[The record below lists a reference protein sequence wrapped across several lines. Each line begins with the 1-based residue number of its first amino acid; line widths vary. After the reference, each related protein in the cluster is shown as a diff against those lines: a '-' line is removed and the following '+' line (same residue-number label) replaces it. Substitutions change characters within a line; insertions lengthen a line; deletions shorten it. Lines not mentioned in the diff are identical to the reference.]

1 MANTFIKLTKENEK
15 RVLDTLDF
23 MIKHPETGYKEYL
36 CSEYVAGQFKELGYE
51 PIMAGDIPGFYVKID
66 TGRPGPCVLVFGE
79 LDAIKCATHPDANPE
94 TAAVHSCGHSAQSAA
109 LVGIAAGLKQPGALD
124 NLSGSIIL
132 CAVPAEEMIERDY
145 RDTLIEKGIIKYY
158 GGKPEFLRRGYF
170 DGVDVAFMVHTTAGE
185 NPACS
190 LGSVGI
196 VAKKVVYKGKAAH
209 AGGSPQNGINA
220 LYAANLGLMAVNSVR
235 ETFTEDELVRV
246 HPIITNGGTVV
257 NGIPDVVE
265 IESYV
270 RAKNYDAMSRS
281 NFKVNRAFT
290 GAALSIG
297 ANVEIIDA
305 PGYAPLQNDKNMIEL
320 ARRAAAVAYP
330 DKEFKFNERYG
341 TGSTDMGDIS
351 LLFPSVHPYAPGATG
366 TSHGNNYYIT
376 YPDLACTKCA
386 EWQLA
391 MLTMLL
397 SDGAKE
403 AIRIKEEFTPM
414 FNSKEEYFEYIEQFY
429 ASGNRIEY
437 SDGKAEVTV

>member
-1 MANTFIKLTKENEK
+1 MTENFISLNEADKK

-23 MIKHPETGYKEYL
+23 MIKHPETGYKEVL
-36 CSEYVAGQFKELGYE
+36 CSEYVAGQFRELGYE
-51 PIMAGDIPGFYVKID
+51 PVMAGDIPGFYVKID

-109 LVGIAAGLKQPGALD
+109 LVGIAAGLKRPGALD
-124 NLSGSIIL
+124 KLSGSIIL

-170 DGVDVAFMVHTTAGE
+170 DGVDISFMVHTTVGE
-185 NPACS
+185 KPGCR
-190 LGSVGI
+190 LGAVGI
-196 VAKKVVYKGKAAH
+196 VAKKVIYKGKAAH

-220 LYAANLGLMAVNSVR
+220 LYAANLGLMAVNSIR
-235 ETFTEDELVRV
+235 ETFTEGELVRV

-270 RAKNYDAMSRS
+270 RAKDYDAMSRS

-297 ANVEIIDA
+297 ANIEIIDA

-320 ARRAAAVAYP
+320 ARRASEAAYP
-330 DKEFKFNERYG
+330 DAPMAVNEGYG

-351 LLFPSVHPYAPGATG
+351 ILFPAVHPYAPGAIG
-366 TSHGNNYYIT
+366 TSHGDNYYIAN
-376 YPDLACTKCA
+376 PDLACVKSA
-386 EWQLA
+386 EWQLN
-391 MLTMLL
+391 MLYLL
-397 SDGAKE
+397 LCDGAKE
-403 AIRIKEEFTPM
+403 GIRIKEEFTPM
-414 FNSKEEYFEYIEQFY
+414 FASKEEYFEYIDRFY
-429 ASGNRIEY
+429 AEGNRIEY
-437 SDGKAEVTV
+437 SGSEAKVRV

>member
-1 MANTFIKLTKENEK
+1 MTENFINLNEADKK

-36 CSEYVAGQFKELGYE
+36 CSDYVATQFRELGYE
-51 PIMAGDIPGFYVKID
+51 PIMAGDIPGFYVKIE

-109 LVGIAAGLKQPGALD
+109 LVGIAAALKHPGALD
-124 NLSGSIIL
+124 TLSGSIIL

-170 DGVDVAFMVHTTAGE
+170 DGVDVAFMVHTTAGDSPCC
-185 NPACS
+185 N

-196 VAKKVVYKGKAAH
+196 VAKKVIYKGKAAH

-220 LYAANLGLMAVNSVR
+220 LYAANLGLMAVNSIR
-235 ETFTEDELVRV
+235 ETFTESELVRV

-270 RAKNYDAMSRS
+270 RAKDYDAMSRS

-305 PGYAPLQNDKNMIEL
+305 PGYAPLINDKNMIEL
-320 ARRAAAVAYP
+320 AKAAAEIAYP
-330 DKEFKFNERYG
+330 GKTFGVGQRIG

-351 LLFPSVHPYAPGATG
+351 LLFPSIHPYAPGAIG
-366 TSHGNNYYIT
+366 TSHGDNYYIAD
-376 YPDLACTKCA
+376 PDLACVKCA
-386 EWQLA
+386 EWQVNMLA
-391 MLTMLL
+391 MLL
-397 SDGAKE
+397 SDGGKE
-403 AIRIKEEFTPM
+403 ALRIKEEFTPM
-414 FNSKEEYFEYIEQFY
+414 FASKEEYFEYIERFY
-429 ASGNRIEY
+429 SKDNRIEY
-437 SDGKAEVTV
+437 TEGKAEVRI

>member
-1 MANTFIKLTKENEK
+1 MTENFINLNEADKK

-23 MIKHPETGYKEYL
+23 MIKHPETGYKEFL
-36 CSEYVAGQFKELGYE
+36 CSEYVAGQFRELGYE
-51 PIMAGDIPGFYVKID
+51 PIMAGDIPGFYVKIE

-109 LVGIAAGLKQPGALD
+109 LVGIAAALKHPGALD
-124 NLSGSIIL
+124 TLSGSIIL

-170 DGVDVAFMVHTTAGE
+170 DGVDVAFMVHTTVGE
-185 NPACS
+185 NPSCN

-196 VAKKVVYKGKAAH
+196 VAKKVIYKGKAAH

-220 LYAANLGLMAVNSVR
+220 LYAANLGLMAVNSIR
-235 ETFTEDELVRV
+235 ETFTESELVRV

-270 RAKNYDAMSRS
+270 RAKDYDAMSRS

-305 PGYAPLQNDKNMIEL
+305 PGYAPLINDKNMIAL
-320 ARRAAAVAYP
+320 AKAAAEIAYP
-330 DKEFKFNERYG
+330 GKTFGVGEKIG

-351 LLFPSVHPYAPGATG
+351 LLFPSIHPYAPGAIG
-366 TSHGNNYYIT
+366 TSHGNNYYIAD
-376 YPDLACTKCA
+376 PDLACVKCA
-386 EWQLA
+386 EWQVNMLA
-391 MLTMLL
+391 MLL
-397 SDGAKE
+397 SDGGKE
-403 AIRIKEEFTPM
+403 ALRIKEEFTPM
-414 FNSKEEYFEYIEQFY
+414 FASKEEYFEYIERFY
-429 ASGNRIEY
+429 CQDNRIEY
-437 SDGKAEVTV
+437 TEGKAEVRI

>member
-1 MANTFIKLTKENEK
+1 MTENFINLNEADKK

-23 MIKHPETGYKEYL
+23 MNKHPETGYKEVL
-36 CSEYVAGQFKELGYE
+36 SSEYVGNQFKELGYE
-51 PIMAGDIPGFYVKID
+51 PIFAGDIPGFYVKID

-109 LVGIAAGLKQPGALD
+109 LVGIAAALKHPGALD
-124 NLSGSIIL
+124 ALSGSIIL

-170 DGVDVAFMVHTTAGE
+170 DGVDISFMVHTSGGTA
-185 NPACS
+185 PASS
-190 LGSVGI
+190 LGAVGI
-196 VAKKVVYKGKAAH
+196 VAKKVIYKGKAAH

-220 LYAANLGLMAVNSVR
+220 LYAANLGLMAVNSIR
-235 ETFTEDELVRV
+235 ETFTERELVRV
-246 HPIITNGGTVV
+246 HPIITKGGTVV

-270 RAKNYDAMSRS
+270 RAKDYDAMSRS
-281 NFKVNRAFT
+281 NAKVNRAFT

-305 PGYAPLQNDKNMIEL
+305 PGYAPLQNDKNMIEV
-320 ARRAAAVAYP
+320 ARQAAEAAYP
-330 DKEFKFNERYG
+330 ERPFVLNQVYG

-351 LLFPSVHPYAPGATG
+351 LLFPAIHPYAPGAIG
-366 TSHGNNYYIT
+366 TSHGDNYYIGD
-376 YPDLACTKCA
+376 PDLACIKCA
-386 EWQLA
+386 EWQIN
-391 MLTMLL
+391 MLYILL

-403 AIRIKEEFTPM
+403 GKRIKEEFTPM
-414 FNSKEEYFEYIEQFY
+414 FASKEEYFEYIEQFY

-437 SDGKAEVTV
+437 TEGEAKAKI

>member
-1 MANTFIKLTKENEK
+1 MTENFINLNEADKK

-36 CSEYVAGQFKELGYE
+36 CSDYVATQFRELGYE
-51 PIMAGDIPGFYVKID
+51 PIMAGDIPGFYVKIE

-109 LVGIAAGLKQPGALD
+109 LVGIAAALKHPGALD
-124 NLSGSIIL
+124 TLSGSIIL

-170 DGVDVAFMVHTTAGE
+170 DGVDVAFMVHTTAGDSPCC
-185 NPACS
+185 N

-196 VAKKVVYKGKAAH
+196 VAKKVIYKGKAAH

-220 LYAANLGLMAVNSVR
+220 LYAANLGLMAVNSIR
-235 ETFTEDELVRV
+235 ETFTESELVRV

-270 RAKNYDAMSRS
+270 RAKDYDAMSRS

-305 PGYAPLQNDKNMIEL
+305 PGYAPLINDKNMIEL
-320 ARRAAAVAYP
+320 AKAAAEIAYP
-330 DKEFKFNERYG
+330 GKTFGVGQRIG

-351 LLFPSVHPYAPGATG
+351 LLFPSIHPYAPGAIG
-366 TSHGNNYYIT
+366 TSHGDNYYIAD
-376 YPDLACTKCA
+376 PDLACVKCA
-386 EWQLA
+386 EWQINMLA
-391 MLTMLL
+391 MLL
-397 SDGAKE
+397 SDGGKE
-403 AIRIKEEFTPM
+403 ALRIKEEFTPM
-414 FNSKEEYFEYIEQFY
+414 FASKEEYFEYIERFY
-429 ASGNRIEY
+429 SKDNRIEY
-437 SDGKAEVTV
+437 TEGKAEVRI

>member
-1 MANTFIKLTKENEK
+1 MNNFIKLTKENEK

-94 TAAVHSCGHSAQSAA
+94 TDAVHSCGHSAQSAA

-132 CAVPAEEMIERDY
+132 CSVPAEEMIERDY

-170 DGVDVAFMVHTTAGE
+170 DGVDIAFMVHTTVAE
-185 NPACS
+185 TPCCN

-196 VAKKVVYKGKAAH
+196 VAKKVIYKGKASH

-235 ETFTEDELVRV
+235 ETFTENELVRV

-270 RAKNYDAMSRS
+270 RAKDYDAMSRS

-290 GAALSIG
+290 GAAISIG

-305 PGYAPLQNDKNMIEL
+305 PGYAPLRNDKNMIEL
-320 ARRAAAVAYP
+320 AKRAAEVAYP
-330 DKEFKFNERYG
+330 DMTFEVNERYG

-351 LLFPSVHPYAPGATG
+351 LIFPSIHPYAPGAIG
-366 TSHGNNYYIT
+366 NSHGNNYYIAN
-376 YPDLACTKCA
+376 PDLACTKSA

-391 MLTMLL
+391 MLNMLL

-414 FNSKEEYFEYIEQFY
+414 FASKEEYFEYIERFY
-429 ASGNRIEY
+429 SSGNRIEY
-437 SDGKAEVTV
+437 SEGKAEAVI